1 MRVPYKL
8 GGGVLILFYFIFI
21 FPPPGWKGAAVRGA
35 GEARFVF
42 SFWFRCSG
50 FGHQPPVQISKQAPE
65 LENAFH

>member
-21 FPPPGWKGAAVRGA
+21 FPPGWKGAAVRGA

-42 SFWFRCSG
+42 SFWFRGSG
-50 FGHQPPVQISKQAPE
+50 FSHQPPVQISKQAPE